1 MSSEYT
7 DVVSGQ
13 GSTFTWGTTSFIITS
28 VQVSNGLGNEI
39 DITSM
44 SSEVVDDSENTS
56 RKLVV
61 QDTDAC
67 FSGRGGGEI
76 AIEFFVPVG
85 AKVKNPL
92 DLVGSKRPL
101 YFAMPDIP
109 GHSSPGIEIEGTAVL
124 SQLQFGA
131 STGEYVKG
139 SATFKLSGQ

>member
-1 MSSEYT
+1 MSDA

-28 VQVSNGLGNEI
+28 VQVSNALGSEI

-44 SSEVVDDSENTS
+44 SSEVVSDDENTD

-61 QDTDAC
+61 QDVDYC
-67 FSGRGGGEI
+67 FSGKGGAEI
-76 AIEFFVPVG
+76 GIEFFVPAGSTVT
-85 AKVKNPL
+85 NPL

-101 YFAMPDIP
+101 KFAMPE
-109 GHSSPGIEIEGTAVL
+109 SPGADSDGISIEGTAVL
-124 SQLQFGA
+124 SRLQFSV

-139 SATFKLSGQ
+139 SATFKLSGL

>member
-1 MSSEYT
+1 MSDA

-28 VQVSNGLGNEI
+28 VQVSNGLGSEI

-44 SSEVVDDSENTS
+44 SSEVVEDSENTN

-61 QDTDAC
+61 QDVDYC
-67 FSGRGGGEI
+67 FSGKGGAEI
-76 AIEFFVPVG
+76 GIEFFVPAG
-85 AKVKNPL
+85 ATVTNPL
-92 DLVGSKRPL
+92 DLVGSKRSL
-101 YFAMPDIP
+101 YFALP
-109 GHSSPGIEIEGTAVL
+109 GSPGSDSAGITVQGTAVL
-124 SQLQFGA
+124 SQLQFSV